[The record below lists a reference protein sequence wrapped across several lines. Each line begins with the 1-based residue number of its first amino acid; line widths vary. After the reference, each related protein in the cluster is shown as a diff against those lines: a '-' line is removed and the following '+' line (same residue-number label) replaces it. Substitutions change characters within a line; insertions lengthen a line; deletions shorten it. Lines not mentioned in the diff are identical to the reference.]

1 MHILEPTIAVLK
13 AIAKKRHVSV
23 PAVALNYSINKGA
36 VPLVGIRNPEQADQD
51 MQALGWRL
59 TEATKQIE
67 EVSLEG
73 QTSSML
79 QHG

>member
-1 MHILEPTIAVLK
+1 VP
-13 AIAKKRHVSV
+13 V
-23 PAVALNYSINKGA
+23 PAVALNYSINKGV

-59 TEATKQIE
+59 TKEEIKQIE